1 MKNNNKKKQ
10 LKKPPLTKQ
19 YFSPNTVGKDDAV
32 EPVKVG
38 THHKIK
44 ATTVKQQR

>member
-1 MKNNNKKKQ
+1 MKNNNNKKT
-10 LKKPPLTKQ
+10 KKTPLTKQ

-38 THHKIK
+38 THYKIK
-44 ATTVKQQR
+44 PTTVKQQR